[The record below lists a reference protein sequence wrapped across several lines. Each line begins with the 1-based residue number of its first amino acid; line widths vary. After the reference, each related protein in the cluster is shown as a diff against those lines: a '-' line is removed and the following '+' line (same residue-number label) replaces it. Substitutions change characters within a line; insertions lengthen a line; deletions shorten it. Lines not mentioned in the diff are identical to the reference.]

1 MIPLEGRVLAG
12 LDEFMLR
19 LGHLTVLCEAASRV
33 RSSWKR
39 ITNEAADTLTKPV
52 SVEPSSAEAVA
63 QYLFRKKLCPVVN
76 VTSPKQAQDFRYP
89 TLTVEGPGKNLRS
102 TDGKTPAVWWQDFC
116 LAAPEVRSRVGTV
129 SSTGKSGSKTAL
141 SHVCD
146 WAALLDLITP
156 SAELSHAARL
166 LIRLDV
172 SAGSSGSA
180 NPYIHG
186 CDRIVFAVSA
196 LRGDFDLFAR
206 FAPKL
211 IKAGQPIR
219 KSTGRE
225 LFAETIEQIA
235 IEAERARHLS
245 SSRQYKL
252 FQQLRELEKTAA
264 RSRKETGET
273 STAWHRAASRLET
286 YVDLGLLEKARRG
299 EEEKYEYVYYST
311 SRLEDAV
318 DSVAAASSAEG
329 WVEEHLIRVL
339 FGKQCRSELHD
350 AEITSMIRSVSNALE
365 LPTRVFPIDVV
376 AQGLAW
382 LKAKEGAPISLGTS
396 RTAVEEFAKRNPD
409 QARLSRGSFGD
420 RAEFV
425 SIQPVLLRN

>member
-1 MIPLEGRVLAG
+1 MTPLEGRVLAG

-39 ITNEAADTLTKPV
+39 ITNEAAEALTKPV
-52 SVEPSSAEAVA
+52 CVEPSVGEAIA
-63 QYLFRKKLCPVVN
+63 QYLFRKKLCPVVD
-76 VTSPKQAQDFRYP
+76 VTSQKAKKEFRYP
-89 TLTVEGPGKNLRS
+89 ALMVEPPGKNLRS
-102 TDGKTPAVWWQDFC
+102 TDGKTPIVWWQDFC

-129 SSTGKSGSKTAL
+129 SSTAKSGSKTAL
-141 SHVCD
+141 SHICD
-146 WAALLDLITP
+146 WAMLLELITP
-156 SAELSHAARL
+156 SAALSHVARL

-172 SAGSSGSA
+172 SADGSGSA
-180 NPYIHG
+180 NPYVHG
-186 CDRIVFAVSA
+186 CDRIVFAVLA

-211 IKAGQPIR
+211 IKATQPIR
-219 KSTGRE
+219 KAAGRE

-245 SSRQYKL
+245 SSKQYKL
-252 FQQLRELEKTAA
+252 FQQLRELEKTASRA
-264 RSRKETGET
+264 RKEASET

-286 YVDLGLLEKARRG
+286 YVDLGLLEKGRRG

-311 SRLEDAV
+311 PRLQDAV
-318 DSVAAASSAEG
+318 DSLGAVPTAEG
-329 WVEEHLIRVL
+329 WIEEHLVRVL
-339 FGKQCRSELHD
+339 FGKQSRDGIDD
-350 AEITSMIRSVSNALE
+350 AELTSMIRSVSKALE
-365 LPTRVFPIDVV
+365 LPTRVLPIDVV

-382 LKAKEGAPISLGTS
+382 LKAKQDAPISLGAA
-396 RTAVEEFAKRNPD
+396 RRAVEEFAKRNPD
-409 QARLSRGSFGD
+409 QARLSRGSSGD